1 MQKILNMDKAGYT
14 FLIEKFELEVLPPLV
29 QSFLVDRSVQSE
41 RIFQGRTEI
50 MYPKWRHPL
59 ENTWQDHLYFAI
71 RYEGINLEVLKA
83 FFEKVPEKEFID
95 LVLSKPTGRYC
106 RNIWFLY
113 EYLLDKKLPIED
125 THSGP
130 FVHLLDSQKQFA
142 LPIAD
147 SEKVK
152 RQRVI
157 NNLPGNKSFCP
168 MVRMTKAIFENS
180 ADKLKS
186 ESEVILSAYS
196 PELLYRAV
204 QYLYIKETKSSFA
217 IERETPSQKR
227 MECFVSLLK
236 DAEKECLSL
245 EGLCDVQKKIVDE
258 RYQQEYWRNT
268 QVYVGETIT
277 PTEER
282 VHYIAPQPADIENL
296 MTFYLQMANKLMRAD
311 CDAIVSASIIAFA
324 FVFLHPFDDG
334 NGRTHRFLLHHV
346 LARKGF
352 TPSKII
358 FPVSAVLL
366 KNPDIYD
373 RMLESFSARLM
384 PLLKYSIDDYGEI
397 IVQNKS
403 DDLYRFIDMTP
414 IVEEFQKIVLTT
426 IQTEWKAELNYLQNY
441 DKIRSA
447 MRNIVDMP
455 DKKANQFI
463 MFVQQNN
470 GKLPISRR
478 KMFIE
483 LTDAEIT
490 RLESAVMQN

>member
-1 MQKILNMDKAGYT
+1 MFSY
-14 FLIEKFELEVLPPLV
+14 
-29 QSFLVDRSVQSE
+29 
-41 RIFQGRTEI
+41 
-50 MYPKWRHPL
+50 
-59 ENTWQDHLYFAI
+59 
-71 RYEGINLEVLKA
+71 
-83 FFEKVPEKEFID
+83 
-95 LVLSKPTGRYC
+95 
-106 RNIWFLY
+106 IW
-113 EYLLDKKLPIED
+113 P
-125 THSGP
+125 
-130 FVHLLDSQKQFA
+130 VA
-142 LPIAD
+142 LA
-147 SEKVK
+147 
-152 RQRVI
+152 
-157 NNLPGNKSFCP
+157 
-168 MVRMTKAIFENS
+168 
-180 ADKLKS
+180 
-186 ESEVILSAYS
+186 ILSNIIYHICA
-196 PELLYRAV
+196 
-204 QYLYIKETKSSFA
+204 KS
-217 IERETPSQKR
+217 TP
-227 MECFVSLLK
+227 
-236 DAEKECLSL
+236 
-245 EGLCDVQKKIVDE
+245 
-258 RYQQEYWRNT
+258 
-268 QVYVGETIT
+268 ETI
-277 PTEER
+277 
-282 VHYIAPQPADIENL
+282 
-296 MTFYLQMANKLMRAD
+296 
-311 CDAIVSASIIAFA
+311 
-324 FVFLHPFDDG
+324 HPFDDG

-366 KNPDIYD
+366 KNLDIYD